1 MIIWGVMNLGTLK
14 YLSFYSLIGEIGIVW
29 DDKTK
34 ILKQVVLP
42 DVNTNKQNY
51 GKIAFSGVVTEIS
64 PSEKIFQLMS
74 DIKDVILG
82 KEVHFNI
89 ERFDF
94 SDLTDFQK
102 AVLTKQSEIPY
113 GKVTS
118 YKKLAEMIG
127 KPKSARPVANV
138 LSNNL
143 FPLVIPCHRTVRS
156 DWTVGGYAG
165 TTDGYYKEFL
175 LEKEGILIDNG
186 IISKKFRYPDNKISK
201 SI

>member
-1 MIIWGVMNLGTLK
+1 MPD
-14 YLSFYSLIGEIGIVW
+14 IV
-29 DDKTK
+29 TK
-34 ILKQVVLP
+34 
-42 DVNTNKQNY
+42 KQNY
-51 GKIAFSGVVTEIS
+51 VNIAFPGVVSETS
-64 PSEKIFQLMS
+64 PSNEVFQLMS
-74 DIKDVILG
+74 NIKDVILG
-82 KEVHFNI
+82 KEVNFDI
-89 ERFDF
+89 SRFDF
-94 SDLTDFQK
+94 SDMTEFQK
-102 AVLTKQSEIPY
+102 RVLTKQSEIPY

-118 YKKLAEMIG
+118 YKKLAELID

-175 LEKEGILIDNG
+175 LKKEGIVINDG
-186 IISKKFRYPDNKISK
+186 IIDKQYRYPSNKIMK

>member
-1 MIIWGVMNLGTLK
+1 MNLGTLK
-14 YLSFYSLIGEIGIVW
+14 YISFYSLIGEIGIVW

-42 DVNTNKQNY
+42 DINTKKQNY
-51 GKIAFSGVVTEIS
+51 GKIAFTGVVTETS
-64 PSEKIFQLMS
+64 PSEKIFQVMS
-74 DIKDVILG
+74 DIKDVVLG
-82 KEVHFNI
+82 KEVHFDI
-89 ERFDF
+89 DRFDF

-118 YKKLAEMIG
+118 YKKLAQLIG

-165 TTDGYYKEFL
+165 STDAQIKEFL
-175 LEKEGILIDNG
+175 LEKEGIVIKDG
-186 IISKKFRYPDNKISK
+186 IISKKFRYPENKLSE

>member
-1 MIIWGVMNLGTLK
+1 MCPVRTSATYTPKNRP
-14 YLSFYSLIGEIGIVW
+14 Y
-29 DDKTK
+29 
-34 ILKQVVLP
+34 
-42 DVNTNKQNY
+42 
-51 GKIAFSGVVTEIS
+51 
-64 PSEKIFQLMS
+64 IFQTT
-74 DIKDVILG
+74 
-82 KEVHFNI
+82 
-89 ERFDF
+89 DF

-102 AVLTKQSEIPY
+102 KVLAKQSEIPF

-118 YKKLAEMIG
+118 YKKLAELIG

-165 TTDGYYKEFL
+165 NADGYYKQFL
-175 LEKEGILIDNG
+175 LEKEGITIKNG
-186 IISKKFRYPDNKISK
+186 IVSKQFRYPEDSNFK

>member
-1 MIIWGVMNLGTLK
+1 M
-14 YLSFYSLIGEIGIVW
+14 IGEIGIVW

-34 ILKQVVLP
+34 LLKQVLLP
-42 DVNTNKQNY
+42 DIATKKQNY
-51 GKIAFSGVVTEIS
+51 GRIAFTGVVTETS
-64 PSEKIFQLMS
+64 PREDIFQLMS
-74 DIKDVILG
+74 DIKDVVLG
-82 KEVHFNI
+82 KKVTFDI
-89 ERFDF
+89 GMFDF

-102 AVLTKQSEIPY
+102 TVLIKQSEIPY

-118 YKKLAEMIG
+118 YKKLAELID

-138 LSNNL
+138 LSSNL

-165 TTDGYYKEFL
+165 SSDGYFKQFL
-175 LEKEGILIDNG
+175 LEKEGVVINNKV
-186 IISKKFRYPDNKISK
+186 ISREFRYPSNKISE